1 MKNLKNLVIFNS
13 MTDKA
18 TKYNRNICGMKHLVD
33 DSDNQECDYLSDH
46 EREYFEIEDEDED

>member
-1 MKNLKNLVIFNS
+1 MIIHP
-13 MTDKA
+13 
-18 TKYNRNICGMKHLVD
+18 YICGMKKHLVD